1 MIKIS
6 HRGNIDGKNPERENE
21 PAYIQEAL
29 DQGYHCEVDVWFV
42 DGEFRLGHDKPKYK
56 FPFELIKNYSSKLWL
71 HAKDISTF
79 SKLYD
84 IDSSGMYLNYFLH
97 TTEDLVLTSKNYI
110 WAFPGKQPIE
120 RSIAVMPEYNGDD
133 VSSAIGV
140 CSDLIKN
147 Y

>member
-6 HRGNIDGKNPERENE
+6 HRGNIDGKNPEKENK
-21 PAYIQEAL
+21 PSYILKAL
-29 DQGYHCEVDVWFV
+29 DLGYHCEVDVWFI
-42 DGEFRLGHDKPKYK
+42 DGEFKLGHDKPMYE
-56 FPFELIKNYSSKLWL
+56 FPYELIKNHSNKLWL
-71 HAKDISTF
+71 HAKDTSTF
-79 SKLYD
+79 AKLYD

-120 RSIAVMPEYNGDD
+120 RSIAVMPEYNDD
-133 VSSAIGV
+133 DISSAIGV